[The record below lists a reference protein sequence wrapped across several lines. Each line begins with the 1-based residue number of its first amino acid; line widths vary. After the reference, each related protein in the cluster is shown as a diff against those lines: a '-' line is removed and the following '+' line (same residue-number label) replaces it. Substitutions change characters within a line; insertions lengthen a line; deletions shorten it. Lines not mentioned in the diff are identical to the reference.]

1 MRNQPHIMTDTFDV
15 NDGSKTAINGTFS
28 AKAVHLKS
36 GTLQQP
42 ATLPSHFCCAK
53 DAREL
58 RAREVSL
65 NSLNTWPLR
74 RPE

>member
-1 MRNQPHIMTDTFDV
+1 MIDTFDV

-36 GTLQQP
+36 VTLQQP
-42 ATLPSHFCCAK
+42 AAVVSHFYFVK
-53 DAREL
+53 DEHYL

-65 NSLNTWPLR
+65 DSLNTWPLW

>member
-1 MRNQPHIMTDTFDV
+1 MINQPHIMNDTFDV
-15 NDGSKTAINGTFS
+15 NDGSITAINGTFS
-28 AKAVHLKS
+28 AKAVQLKS
-36 GTLQQP
+36 GTPQQP

-65 NSLNTWPLR
+65 NSLYTWPLR